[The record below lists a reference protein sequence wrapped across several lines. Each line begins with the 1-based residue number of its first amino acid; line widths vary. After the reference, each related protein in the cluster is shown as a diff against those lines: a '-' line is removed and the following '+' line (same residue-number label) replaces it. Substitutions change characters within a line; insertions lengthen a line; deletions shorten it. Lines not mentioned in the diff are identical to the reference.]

1 MDKLQWF
8 KFSYANWRMG
18 KIQRCSEV
26 TQARFLNL
34 CCLYW
39 SKECF
44 LSYED
49 AEIEIDKDHLD
60 ILIKKKIIYINEDM
74 ISISFL
80 DEQFAE
86 IQENNNNKR
95 KSGIIGNLKRWHSE
109 LYNKYKRKEISLED
123 AINQSQSIAD
133 QSHTDNKPIAD
144 QSQSIAEKKRED
156 KNRIDSKEKFA
167 NNIRLL
173 STNLPKSEIEKF
185 IDYWTEKNPNGKKM
199 KFEKQKTFDPNLRLK
214 RWESNYKEFKKV
226 GTNNPPTATKKQL
239 K

>member
-1 MDKLQWF
+1 MMY
-8 KFSYANWRMG
+8 SYIQKNIPNGWRLKQLG
-18 KIQRCSEV
+18 
-26 TQARFLNL
+26 
-34 CCLYW
+34 
-39 SKECF
+39 
-44 LSYED
+44 D
-49 AEIEIDKDHLD
+49 
-60 ILIKKKIIYINEDM
+60 
-74 ISISFL
+74 
-80 DEQFAE
+80 
-86 IQENNNNKR
+86 
-95 KSGIIGNLKRWHSE
+95 IGNVLMCKRILKEQTSPNGDVPFYKIGTFGKEPDAFISKE

-156 KNRIDSKEKFA
+156 KNRIYSKEKFA
-167 NNIRLL
+167 NKIRLL